1 MLKKKIILVTYGGGH
16 VNMMVPVI
24 KELQKNHHL
33 DLLVLGLTC
42 AGWMLEKNN
51 IPHVGFKA
59 LMKPNDT
66 RARMWG
72 KRLADSANSH
82 PLVPYDESVAYMGL
96 SYRDLELRHGVDE
109 ASDIYKTQG
118 GRHVFYPL
126 TVMER
131 FLKSEQPD
139 LVVATNSPRAE
150 KAAIVAAGNLN
161 IKSLCL
167 VDLFAMNEIEWIGR
181 PGFADKICV
190 VSDFVKQKFILVGRK
205 EEEVVVAGN
214 PAFDGMRKLRDP
226 EVRKKYRKNKGWSDD
241 EIVVLFLSHVEP
253 ERHPYSQK
261 MGDPLLPRKV
271 EGCLFKLVKANPKM
285 KVVLRAHPNEKIIHG
300 ELPDN
305 VERSTIHEDDFG
317 DLLISSDCVI
327 VSCSTGG
334 YQAALI
340 GKPLVNV
347 KLSIFSDSM
356 PYDKMGMSAGV
367 DDLALLNQAVL
378 KALSDGQTV
387 KGLPEMGGA
396 TDNVVKVIEELL
408 CMR

>member
-51 IPHVGFKA
+51 IPYVGFKA

-82 PLVPYDESVAYMGL
+82 PLVPYDESVAYLGL
-96 SYRDLELRHGVDE
+96 SYRDLELRYGVDE

-118 GRHVFYPL
+118 GRHAFYPL

-139 LVVATNSPRAE
+139 LVVATSTPRAE
-150 KAAIVAAGNLN
+150 KATIVAAGNLN

-167 VDLFAMNEIEWIGR
+167 VDLFAMNEIKWIGR

-190 VSDFVKQKFILVGRK
+190 VSDLVKQKFILVGRK
-205 EEEVVVAGN
+205 EEEVVVTGN

-226 EVRKKYRKNKGWSDD
+226 AVRKKYRKNKGWRDD

-253 ERHPYSQK
+253 EKHPRSHK
-261 MGDPLLPRKV
+261 TGDPLLFRKA
-271 EGCLFKLVKANPKM
+271 EEQIFELTRSYSNM
-285 KVVLRAHPNEKIIHG
+285 RVVLRAHPNETVVYG
-300 ELPDN
+300 ELPDKA
-305 VERSTIHEDDFG
+305 ERSTIHEDDFG
-317 DLLISSDCVI
+317 DLLIASDCV
-327 VSCSTGG
+327 VVACSTGG
-334 YQAALI
+334 YQAALM
-340 GKPLVNV
+340 GKPLVNI
-347 KLSIFSDSM
+347 KLSIFSDET
-356 PYDKMGMSAGV
+356 PYDEMGMSVGV
-367 DDLALLNQAVL
+367 DDLALLNHAVL

-387 KGLPEMGGA
+387 QGLPEVGGA